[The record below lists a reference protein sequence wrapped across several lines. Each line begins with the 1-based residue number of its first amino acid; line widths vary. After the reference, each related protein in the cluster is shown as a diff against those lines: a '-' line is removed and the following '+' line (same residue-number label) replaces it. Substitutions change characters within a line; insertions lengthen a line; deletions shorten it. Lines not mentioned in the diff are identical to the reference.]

1 MATVFDDLLVKG
13 VRQGHIPARTEG
25 ARDWFRTKAQKVGRT
40 RVQPEDMLRENKKV
54 DQVRIG
60 NMYHFKYDPKG
71 KKTLPY
77 YDTFPLIFMVGAA
90 EGGFYGLNLHYLPPR
105 LRAKLMDELYGLAS
119 NNRYD
124 EKTKLMISYKI
135 LQSASKM
142 KYFKPTFKHY
152 LADHVKSKFI
162 KVDSAEWDIALFLPT
177 SRFKYATTQKV
188 YSDSRKQF

>member
-1 MATVFDDLLVKG
+1 MDTVFDDLLVKG
-13 VRQGHIPARTEG
+13 VRQGHIPARTKD
-25 ARDWFRTKAQKVGRT
+25 AREWFRGKAQKIGRT

-54 DQVRIG
+54 DQVDVG
-60 NMYHFKYDPKG
+60 HMYHFKYDPKG

-90 EGGFYGLNLHYLPPR
+90 EGGFYGINLHYLPPR
-105 LRAKLMDELYGLAS
+105 LRAKLMDELYNLAS
-119 NNRYD
+119 NNRFD
-124 EKTKLMISYKI
+124 EKTKLMISYK
-135 LQSASKM
+135 LLKNASKM

-162 KVDSAEWDIALFLPT
+162 KIDSAEWDIALFLPT

>member
-1 MATVFDDLLVKG
+1 
-13 VRQGHIPARTEG
+13 
-25 ARDWFRTKAQKVGRT
+25 
-40 RVQPEDMLRENKKV
+40 
-54 DQVRIG
+54 
-60 NMYHFKYDPKG
+60 MYHFKYDPKG

-90 EGGFYGLNLHYLPPR
+90 EGGFHGINLHYLPPK
-105 LRAKLMDELYGLAS
+105 LRAKLMDELYSLAS

-124 EKTKLMISYKI
+124 EKTKLMISYNLLK
-135 LQSASKM
+135 SASKM

-177 SRFKYATTQKV
+177 SRFKHATTQKV
-188 YSDSRKQF
+188 YSDSRKKF